1 MVSRGWEEGSNSYG
15 ISIESDDR
23 NLEVHSGGGCS
34 TMKSI
39 LKSIEFASKKGEV
52 SGVLYLSKRKTHHC
66 FNLNVFAGSNAAR
79 LSLPLKQQELMTY
92 S

>member
-1 MVSRGWEEGSNSYG
+1 MG
-15 ISIESDDR
+15 IQLGVMTEFRSG
-23 NLEVHSGGGCS
+23 SGGS

-52 SGVLYLSKRKTHHC
+52 SGILHLSKRKTHHC
-66 FNLNVFAGSNAAR
+66 FNTNMFAGSNGAW
-79 LSLPLKQQELMTY
+79 LSMSLKQQELMIY